1 MKLELKDCLILGL
14 KSKGFNLD
22 FEAKAD
28 IDGGFEC
35 YMFSNGTYASI
46 ITGEIVRSRKGGGK
60 AKMAYKHYYCQLG
73 DDEYLK
79 RFLESEGIMRNP
91 SLLAGEY
98 GGMFTGLI
106 NKVMDYGTE
115 DAERLISPLENDDSI
130 GDGGVGNQCP
140 KDENVYALYS

>member
-1 MKLELKDCLILGL
+1 MNLELKDCLIMGL
-14 KSKGFNLD
+14 KSKGFNLE
-22 FEAKAD
+22 FEAQAD

-46 ITGEIVRSRKGGGK
+46 ITGGIVRSRKEGGR

-79 RFLESEGIMRNP
+79 RFLESEGIMKNP

-106 NKVMDYGTE
+106 RKVMDYGTE
-115 DAERLISPLENDDSI
+115 DAELRISPLKNDDSI
-130 GDGGVGNQCP
+130 GDEDIGSHWPKGGNA
-140 KDENVYALYS
+140 YASYI